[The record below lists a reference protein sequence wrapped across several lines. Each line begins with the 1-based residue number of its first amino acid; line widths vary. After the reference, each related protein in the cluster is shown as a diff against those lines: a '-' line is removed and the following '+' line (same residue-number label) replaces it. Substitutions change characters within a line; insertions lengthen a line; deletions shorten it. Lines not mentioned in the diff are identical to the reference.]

1 VQGVQDFSF
10 ISRATSGKETHFGHL
25 CNFSNFVINSKS
37 RTILMQIHS
46 YPKFLAVTKLIATS
60 NFMPKEERELCLCH
74 YKQSNPNIFTSVVF
88 YRGVVHK
95 TS

>member
-1 VQGVQDFSF
+1 
-10 ISRATSGKETHFGHL
+10 
-25 CNFSNFVINSKS
+25 
-37 RTILMQIHS
+37 MQIHS